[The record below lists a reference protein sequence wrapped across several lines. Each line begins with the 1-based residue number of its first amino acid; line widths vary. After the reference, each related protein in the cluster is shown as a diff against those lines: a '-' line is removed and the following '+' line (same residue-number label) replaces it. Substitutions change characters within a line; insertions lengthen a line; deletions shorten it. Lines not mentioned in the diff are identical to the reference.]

1 MDHTLFWHYD
11 CNSLLFCLAVVLLLT
26 FQIRPG
32 LNSSQEID
40 FYSIEPI
47 YQPIYQPQTATQFLV
62 IELDCCVIC
71 SNLQFQ
77 AEEHSEEDKAE
88 TEQADGQADQPSEQ
102 SSLPGR
108 VVELLTARYGT
119 AALHSLQSQQR
130 KREQETRESVREFF
144 LHDCNLLPWKMD
156 WKCSCKMCSIIT
168 ICLPDCK
175 LYVFAVV
182 CQVIVK
188 KTSGI
193 TNENTNLYFK
203 VVCLVLS

>member
-26 FQIRPG
+26 FQVRPG
-32 LNSSQEID
+32 LNSLQEID
-40 FYSIEPI
+40 FYSIK
-47 YQPIYQPQTATQFLV
+47 PIYQPQTATQFLV

-119 AALHSLQSQQR
+119 AALHTLQSQQR
-130 KREQETRESVREFF
+130 KREQETRVLETFFCMIAIVVPGKWVRNI
-144 LHDCNLLPWKMD
+144 HA
-156 WKCSCKMCSIIT
+156 KCA
-168 ICLPDCK
+168 P
-175 LYVFAVV
+175 
-182 CQVIVK
+182 
-188 KTSGI
+188 
-193 TNENTNLYFK
+193 
-203 VVCLVLS
+203 